1 MWQAYFSDGLV
12 QPPKLVGIDHLDQST
27 VDRWIHSDDLHFFSL
42 QLFRWFLPFIATLT
56 TMDSLRD
63 HITLELTED
72 VWHLK
77 GWISWEL
84 TTQKSADFWFQLWSP
99 FSVWHAQGVWRWNWN
114 NGSLSSPQKIP
125 SRNLLFPKKG
135 DHFKGKFIFQPLI
148 VSRYLL
154 VFRGKCL
161 QRVFGLR
168 QRSHRDWAALCGSFF
183 VAGNDDHFPT
193 KKWPNNEF
201 KRNKNIKNLRQS

>member
-1 MWQAYFSDGLV
+1 MIS
-12 QPPKLVGIDHLDQST
+12 I
-27 VDRWIHSDDLHFFSL
+27 FFSI
-42 QLFRWFLPFIATLT
+42 QLFRWFLPFIAT
-56 TMDSLRD
+56 DSLRD
-63 HITLELTED
+63 PITLELTED
-72 VWHLK
+72 DWHLK
-77 GWISWEL
+77 GWISWKL

-135 DHFKGKFIFQPLI
+135 DRFKGKFIFQPLI
-148 VSRYLL
+148 VSRYSL

-161 QRVFGLR
+161 QRVVGLR
-168 QRSHRDWAALCGSFF
+168 HRSHWVRAALCGIFR
-183 VAGNDDHFPT
+183 GRKWWRLPN